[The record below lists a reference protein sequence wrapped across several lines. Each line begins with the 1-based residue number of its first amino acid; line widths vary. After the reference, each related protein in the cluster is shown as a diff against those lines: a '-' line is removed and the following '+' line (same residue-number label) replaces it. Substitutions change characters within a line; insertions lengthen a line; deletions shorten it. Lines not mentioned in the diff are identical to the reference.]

1 MNGRLDLNNRDA
13 ESLRRTGLSCVGR
26 KSYYDGYSVVVTSD
40 PEYKGTTIYCH
51 CDADPEFDGVSLKV
65 LRGCQAGISY
75 QYQYSYYGGKFN
87 YDYHFLYW
95 LGERIGKR
103 HLKTGQRVFKLK
115 VNNDGYLESGPK
127 NRSRERRLTNHFEN
141 HGVSPLNRGFQEA
154 ATRNRCDFRKKALFT
169 VESDGVIVFVVAD
182 GLSKETRDVIFD
194 LVLELRLIKG

>member
-1 MNGRLDLNNRDA
+1 MDGHLYLDKRDTD
-13 ESLRRTGLSCVGR
+13 SIRRTGLSCVGR
-26 KSYYDGYSVVVTSD
+26 RSGYDGYSVVVTSD

-75 QYQYSYYGGKFN
+75 RYQYNYGGKFN

-115 VNNDGYLESGPK
+115 VNNYGYLERGPK
-127 NRSRERRLTNHFEN
+127 NRSRERRLTDHFGN
-141 HGVSPLNRGFQEA
+141 HGVSPLDMGFQEA
-154 ATRNRCDFRKKALFT
+154 ATRNRCDFRQKALFT
-169 VESDGVIVFVVAD
+169 LESDGVIVFVVVD
-182 GLSKETRDVIFD
+182 GLSKETRGVIFD
-194 LVLELRLIKG
+194 LVSELYLIKG